1 MMRQHVI
8 TSGHNQPIKS
18 IFFISVL
25 LLLLGASQAQVE
37 SYSTEGAWPGL
48 RAARFVYFI
57 ENQGQLDRQ
66 VSHYLQG
73 RDKTL
78 YFTASGVTL
87 ALTGA
92 IPTADAA
99 ERWVIKLDFVGGSAR
114 PVGQAPTETMVSY
127 FLGPRDRWHTGL
139 PTYARLV
146 YPGLWPGI
154 DLVYALQDNQLKY
167 QFSIQ
172 PGADPAHIRLAYR
185 GATSVRLSAAGQLE
199 VSTPAGSFHDAA
211 PYAYQVINGRR
222 VPVSAVYEL
231 ATPTTDGTYEYSFRL
246 GGYDPA
252 LPLVLD
258 PAFIL
263 YAGFIGGSQRDNGY
277 SVALDPDGYAY
288 VTGETHSIEDFPAV
302 VGPDLSHNGG
312 PYNGDAFIAKVRADG
327 TGLVYAGFIGGT
339 GEDYGY
345 GVAVDADGYAY
356 VTGQTASD
364 NFPATPGAYDPT
376 YNGGWDAFVA
386 KVEADGTGLVYAT
399 YIGDALSPTASESG
413 EDVAVD
419 GDGQAYVLIN
429 TNLGPFSGD
438 DTLVFKLNAAGS
450 ALNYE
455 EFIGGSG
462 DDSGDSLAV
471 DADGYAYVTGE
482 TNSSDFPA
490 TLGAYDPS
498 YNGGGDA
505 FVAKVDADGT
515 GLAYATYIGS
525 VVSPTTIDSGA
536 GIAVD
541 EVGSA
546 YVLVN
551 TSSGPFGG
559 YDTSVVKL
567 NAAGSATNYV
577 KYIGGSGTD
586 FGSDLA
592 LDDQGQAYITG
603 NTTSST
609 DFPTTNWPPQS
620 YNAPQE
626 AFAAQVSADGA
637 GLVYAG
643 FIAGSGTGSAGIAVD
658 GQGNAYVTGTNWRGE
673 DFPAVI
679 GPDVTANGERDAF
692 VVKISPLVYRT
703 YLPLIIK
710 SAAGG

>member
-1 MMRQHVI
+1 
-8 TSGHNQPIKS
+8 
-18 IFFISVL
+18 
-25 LLLLGASQAQVE
+25 
-37 SYSTEGAWPGL
+37 
-48 RAARFVYFI
+48 
-57 ENQGQLDRQ
+57 
-66 VSHYLQG
+66 
-73 RDKTL
+73 
-78 YFTASGVTL
+78 VTL

-92 IPTADAA
+92 IPTADAV
-99 ERWVIKLDFVGGSAR
+99 ERWVVKLDFVGGSAR
-114 PVGQAPTETMVSY
+114 PVGQAQTETVVSY

-139 PTYARLV
+139 PTYAWLV
-146 YPGLWPGI
+146 YPDLWPGI
-154 DLVYALQDNQLKY
+154 DLVYTVQDNQLKY
-167 QFSIQ
+167 HFSIQ

-185 GATSVRLSAAGQLE
+185 GATSVRLSATGQLE

-211 PYAYQVINGRR
+211 PYAYQVINGRH
-222 VPVSAVYEL
+222 VPVTAAYTL
-231 ATPTTDGTYEYSFRL
+231 ATPTADGSYEYSFQL
-246 GGYDPA
+246 GAYDPTR
-252 LPLVLD
+252 PLVLD
-258 PAFIL
+258 PAYIL

-277 SVALDPDGYAY
+277 SVAVDADGYAY
-288 VTGETHSIEDFPAV
+288 VTGETHSIADFPAV
-302 VGPDLSHNGG
+302 IGPDLVHNGG
-312 PYNGDAFIAKVRADG
+312 PYNGDAFIAKVKADG
-327 TGLVYAGFIGGT
+327 TGLVYAGFIGGA

-376 YNGGWDAFVA
+376 HNGGWDAFVA

-399 YIGDALSPTASESG
+399 YIGDVLVPTATESG

-419 GDGQAYVLIN
+419 GDGGAYVLIN
-429 TNLGPFSGD
+429 TNFGPFGGD
-438 DTLVFKLNAAGS
+438 DTVVVKLSAAGS
-450 ALNYE
+450 ALNSV

-462 DDSGDSLAV
+462 DDDGDSLAV
-471 DADGYAYVTGE
+471 DAEGYAYVTGE
-482 TNSSDFPA
+482 TTSNNFPA
-490 TLGAYDPS
+490 TPGAYDTS

-515 GLAYATYIGS
+515 GLVYATYIGN

-551 TSSGPFGG
+551 TSFGPFGG

-567 NAAGSATNYV
+567 NVAGSALDYV

-592 LDDQGQAYITG
+592 LDDQGQACITG

-609 DFPTTNWPPQS
+609 DFPTTNWPPRS
-620 YNAPQE
+620 YDAPQE
-626 AFAAQVSADGA
+626 AFAAQVMADGT

-692 VVKISPLVYRT
+692 VVKVSPLLYPT
-703 YLPLIIK
+703 YLPLILN
-710 SAAGG
+710 

>member
-8 TSGHNQPIKS
+8 KSGHNQSIKS
-18 IFFISVL
+18 IFIISVL
-25 LLLLGASQAQVE
+25 LLLLGAGQAQADP
-37 SYSTEGAWPGL
+37 YSTESALSRLQAG
-48 RAARFVYFI
+48 RFVYFI
-57 ENQGQLDRQ
+57 ENQGQLDQR

-73 RDKTL
+73 RKKTL
-78 YFTASGVTL
+78 YFTPGGVTL

-92 IPTADAA
+92 MPTADAV
-99 ERWVIKLDFVGGSAR
+99 ERWVVKLDFVGGSAR
-114 PVGQAPTETMVSY
+114 PVGQAQTETVVSY

-139 PTYARLV
+139 PTYAWLV
-146 YPGLWPGI
+146 YPDLWPGI
-154 DLVYALQDNQLKY
+154 DLVYTVQDNQLKY
-167 QFSIQ
+167 HFSIQ

-185 GATSVRLSAAGQLE
+185 GATSVRLSATGQLE

-211 PYAYQVINGRR
+211 PYAYQVINGRH
-222 VPVSAVYEL
+222 VPVTAAYTL
-231 ATPTTDGTYEYSFRL
+231 ATPTADGSYEYSFQL
-246 GGYDPA
+246 GAYDPTR
-252 LPLVLD
+252 PLVLD
-258 PAFIL
+258 PAYIL

-277 SVALDPDGYAY
+277 SVAVDADGYAY
-288 VTGETHSIEDFPAV
+288 VTGETHSIADFPAV
-302 VGPDLSHNGG
+302 IGPDLVHNGG
-312 PYNGDAFIAKVRADG
+312 PYNGDAFIAKVKSDG
-327 TGLVYAGFIGGT
+327 TGLVYAGFIGGS

-399 YIGDALSPTASESG
+399 YIGDVLVPTATESG

-419 GDGQAYVLIN
+419 WDGQAYVLIN
-429 TNLGPFSGD
+429 TNFGPFGGD
-438 DTLVFKLNAAGS
+438 DTSVVKLNAAGS
-450 ALNYE
+450 ALNYV

-462 DDSGDSLAV
+462 ADDGDSLDV
-471 DADGYAYVTGE
+471 DAEGYAYVTGK
-482 TNSSDFPA
+482 TTSNDFPA
-490 TLGAYDPS
+490 TPGAYDTS

-515 GLAYATYIGS
+515 GLVYATYIGN

-551 TSSGPFGG
+551 TSFGPFGG

-567 NAAGSATNYV
+567 NVAGSALDYV

-592 LDDQGQAYITG
+592 LDDQGQACITG

-609 DFPTTNWPPQS
+609 DFPTTNWPPRS
-620 YNAPQE
+620 YDAPQE
-626 AFAAQVSADGA
+626 AFAAQVMADGT

-692 VVKISPLVYRT
+692 VVKVSPLLYPT
-703 YLPLIIK
+703 YLPLILN
-710 SAAGG
+710 